1 MFSDFALI
9 LALAAGVGL
18 LAARLRQPTIV
29 AFIVVGILVGP
40 AALGWVGHSDAIELL
55 SQLGITV
62 LLFLV
67 GLKLDPAL
75 VRQLGLVA
83 LATGLGQLAFTIAF
97 GFLIAL
103 ALGMD
108 RVTAIYVAVA
118 LTFSSTIIIIKLLG
132 DKRELD
138 SLHGRI
144 ATGFLIVQDI
154 AVVAAMMVIGALGVG
169 EAAGADGGGMDWL
182 AWTGQLV
189 AGVVAVF
196 LLIRYG
202 LRWVLPWMASTPEL
216 MVVFSVAWGV
226 ALAAFGE
233 HLGLSKEVGA
243 FVAGFAL
250 AGTPFREAVGA
261 RLAGLRDFLL
271 LFFFVHLGS
280 GLVFSDLGS
289 QLPAALALSVF
300 VLVGNPLIVMAIM
313 GFMGYRRR
321 TGFMAGLTVAQIS
334 EFSVIFIAM
343 GVALGHVGSAALSL
357 VTLVGLVTIALSSY
371 MILYSHPLF
380 ERVQRWLGV
389 FERRDPWRERGEDAS
404 GTPVQVVVFGV
415 GRYGARLM
423 SALARDG
430 VTALG
435 VDFDPV
441 AVAEARA
448 LGLDVHFGD
457 AEDAE
462 FAHSLPLAGADLVVA
477 TLADAHSVTHLRRA
491 VHEAGFDGR
500 FVAAARMA
508 GAAEHLQRLQVDVV
522 LDPFDDAAEQAAD
535 TLRDLL
541 SPEAAPR
548 T

>member
-1 MFSDFALI
+1 MFLDFALI

-40 AALGWVGHSDAIELL
+40 AAFGWVGHSDAVELL
-55 SQLGITV
+55 SQMGITV

-75 VRQLGLVA
+75 VRKLGPVA
-83 LATGLGQLAFTIAF
+83 LATGLGQLGFTIAF

-103 ALGMD
+103 ALGME
-108 RVTAIYVAVA
+108 RVTALYVAVA

-169 EAAGADGGGMDWL
+169 AAAGGEPGGFDWL
-182 AWTGQLV
+182 SWTGKLV
-189 AGVVAVF
+189 AAVLGVV
-196 LLIRYG
+196 LLIRHV
-202 LRWVLPWMASTPEL
+202 LPRILPWMASTPEL

-226 ALAAFGE
+226 ALAALGQ

-261 RLAGLRDFLL
+261 RLSGLRDFLL

-280 GLVFSDLGS
+280 GLVFSDLGG
-289 QLPAALALSVF
+289 QLPAALVLSVF

-343 GVALGHVGSAALSL
+343 GVALGHVGPPALSL

-371 MILYSHPLF
+371 MILYSHALYP
-380 ERVQRWLGV
+380 RVQRWLGV
-389 FERRDPWRERGEDAS
+389 FERRDPWRERDREPHQQA
-404 GTPVQVVVFGV
+404 VRVVVFGV
-415 GRYGARLM
+415 GRYGARLLA
-423 SALARDG
+423 ALGRDG
-430 VTALG
+430 IPAMG

-448 LGLDVHFGD
+448 RGLDVRFGD

-462 FAHSLPLAGADLVVA
+462 FAHSLPLARAELVVA
-477 TLADAHSVTHLRRA
+477 TLADPDSVGHLRHA
-491 VHEAGFDGR
+491 VREAGFEGR
-500 FVAAARMA
+500 FVAAARLH
-508 GAAEHLQRLQVDVV
+508 GAAAQLRALQVDLV

-535 TLRDLL
+535 TLRELL
-541 SPEAAPR
+541 SPATGPR

>member
-9 LALAAGVGL
+9 LALAAAVGL

-40 AALGWVGHSDAIELL
+40 AAMGWVGHSDAIELL
-55 SQLGITV
+55 SQMGITV

-75 VRQLGLVA
+75 VRKLGPVA
-83 LATGLGQLAFTIAF
+83 LATGLGQLGFTIAF

-103 ALGMD
+103 AMGMD
-108 RVTAIYVAVA
+108 RVTSLYVAVA

-154 AVVAAMMVIGALGVG
+154 AVVVAMMVIGALGVG
-169 EAAGADGGGMDWL
+169 AVGAEAGGMDWL
-182 AWTGQLV
+182 PWIGKLV
-189 AGVVAVF
+189 AAVVAV
-196 LLIRYG
+196 LVLIRYG
-202 LRWVLPWMASTPEL
+202 LRWVLPWMATTPEL

-226 ALAAFGE
+226 ALAALGE

-261 RLAGLRDFLL
+261 RLSGLRDFLL

-280 GLVFSDLGS
+280 GLVFSDLGD
-289 QLPAALALSVF
+289 QLPAALVLSVF

-343 GVALGHVGSAALSL
+343 GVALGHVGSPALSL

-371 MILYSHPLF
+371 MILYSHLLY
-380 ERVQRWLGV
+380 ERVQRWLGM
-389 FERRDPWRERGEDAS
+389 FERRDPWRERGEEAPA
-404 GTPVQVVVFGV
+404 TAVQVVVFGV

-448 LGLDVHFGD
+448 AGLDVHFGD

-462 FAHSLPLAGADLVVA
+462 FAHSLPLSQAALVVA
-477 TLADAHSVTHLRRA
+477 TLADADSVTHLRRA
-491 VHEAGFDGR
+491 VREAGFDGR

-508 GAAEHLQRLQVDVV
+508 GAAEHLRQMGVDVV
-522 LDPFDDAAEQAAD
+522 LDPFDDAAEQAAE

-541 SPEAAPR
+541 SPAIAPR
-548 T
+548 I